1 MSPQKFNKNLK
12 ITIKLCSCL
21 HNEDLRIKGV
31 NNMAEFLLVNGQIN
45 YLNLGYTKWRFLI
58 TMPLLVQPAES
69 SVTRWEQ
76 WHLLQG
82 TTYCTFLQ
90 KGVLMH
96 RRIFEVFLWLR
107 LWAHQA
113 PQSPFKYILI
123 RTSLISEPQEGV
135 IVIIIEIA
143 KK

>member
-82 TTYCTFLQ
+82 TTYCTFLK

-96 RRIFEVFLWLR
+96 RRIFEFFFDWDCGHTKHHRALSNIFSLE
-107 LWAHQA
+107 LHSS
-113 PQSPFKYILI
+113 QSL
-123 RTSLISEPQEGV
+123 
-135 IVIIIEIA
+135 
-143 KK
+143 KKELLLAS